1 LEIDRTT
8 VKDDTRSGEL
18 IKNIRYTIYEWISR
32 GLFVRHTQIFLTLI
46 TFRLMQKKVIDV
58 TYETAEMEFLIK
70 STAKPGT
77 ENNLDWLPTAS
88 WDKI

>member
-1 LEIDRTT
+1 
-8 VKDDTRSGEL
+8 
-18 IKNIRYTIYEWISR
+18 
-32 GLFVRHTQIFLTLI
+32 
-46 TFRLMQKKVIDV
+46 MQKKVIDV